1 MILIW
6 GFIHYLFLCIIY
18 HKSLICSTLLCC
30 HFVWYLQ
37 SPDSCPTW
45 GFHEGSNHNPGKTS
59 RPLMTHFLQHQQIN
73 FNLNLSFFIHVPNI
87 STAFDCWYS
96 PTVVHSFFSDDFNCD
111 QPSTKFQPSLKTNF
125 KPHQAD
131 IFLLG
136 FFSSSSSSSGLRRIS
151 LKKWKYFLQSSS
163 QRKRL
168 EAAAVRSP
176 EMLCLEIKLPR
187 LLPIIASSVQDHAL
201 LDQQRVVIGCP
212 EQNNDNPDGHRLQ
225 IFRIFYFLHPNIWSV
240 AARRRLFG
248 VQMWELIHAWVKE
261 NIARGTTDPGY
272 WLFNLSYLSS

>member
-1 MILIW
+1 MFDIFKVLILVRPEGFMRDPILIQGKQVALW
-6 GFIHYLFLCIIY
+6 WLIFSNTSRLISTSFLSYLHPRPKHFNCLWL
-18 HKSLICSTLLCC
+18 LIFT
-30 HFVWYLQ
+30 H
-37 SPDSCPTW
+37 SCP
-45 GFHEGSNHNPGKTS
+45 
-59 RPLMTHFLQHQQIN
+59 
-73 FNLNLSFFIHVPNI
+73 FI
-87 STAFDCWYS
+87 
-96 PTVVHSFFSDDFNCD
+96 FSDDFNCD

-163 QRKRL
+163 RRKRL

-248 VQMWELIHAWVKE
+248 VQMWELIHAWV
-261 NIARGTTDPGY
+261 
-272 WLFNLSYLSS
+272 